1 MLQSKADSMSDT
13 RAPRGRCRCTFR
25 SKAVSASFCARNTRN
40 NFGNAI
46 SLLFNKSVHIRFS
59 HRRGDNGVGGFY
71 SAFVRLAIYAITSAA
86 HIQVAIAHT
95 IVLNELH
102 QRFLGSAILALL
114 RCAQLGRVL
123 GLCLGKPLLVRL
135 TPYGL
140 AIVVRVAAV
149 DVICT

>member
-1 MLQSKADSMSDT
+1 MSDT

-40 NFGNAI
+40 SLGSAI
-46 SLLFNKSVHIRFS
+46 LFLFNESVYIRFS
-59 HRRGDNGVGGFY
+59 HRRGNNGVGGFY
-71 SAFVRLAIYAITSAA
+71 SAFVRLAIGAIAGAA

-95 IVLNELH
+95 RVLNKLH
-102 QRFLGSAILALL
+102 QRFLDSTILALL
-114 RCAQLGRVL
+114 RCAQLGRIL